1 MFTLLISLL
10 AGLLVS
16 LLLGLS
22 HLVHSMTGTILPGV
36 AVAVGA
42 AIFLFR
48 RVSRLTMPAVEE
60 AQRHLSA
67 GRRELGMQRLRD
79 TLRLG
84 RWHPLLAGQIQ
95 AQIGALLYD
104 SGDLDGAITA
114 LSQASKRPW
123 ESRAFLACAYFK
135 KKEGAAMMKRA
146 FEDAIK
152 VGDKD
157 SLSFTLYAW
166 CWNARGEKQE
176 AIAVLK
182 RGLEKMPNDQR
193 LKTNV
198 ELLEEG
204 KKMKVAPYGDRWARF
219 QLDGS
224 IAGVP
229 RNIPK
234 AMRGFAQRPGFR
246 QRSKK
251 K

>member
-1 MFTLLISLL
+1 VFTLIISLL
-10 AGLLVS
+10 AGVAVS
-16 LLLGLS
+16 LLVGFT
-22 HLVHSMTGTILPGV
+22 HLVHSLAGTILPGV
-36 AVAVGA
+36 AVAIAA

-79 TLRLG
+79 TLQLG
-84 RWHPLLAGQIQ
+84 RWHPLLAGQIH
-95 AQIGALLYD
+95 AQMGALLYD
-104 SGDLDGAITA
+104 SGDLDGAISD
-114 LSQASKRPW
+114 LSRASKRPW

-135 KKEGAAMMKRA
+135 KKEEAAMKRA

-166 CWNARGEKQE
+166 CMNARGEKQE
-176 AIAVLK
+176 AIAILK
-182 RGLEKMPNDQR
+182 RGIEKMPADQR
-193 LKTNV
+193 LKGNV

-204 KKMKVAPYGDRWARF
+204 KKLKVAPYGDRWARF

-229 RNIPK
+229 RHIPK

-246 QRSKK
+246 QRGKK

>member
-1 MFTLLISLL
+1 VFTLIISLL
-10 AGLLVS
+10 AGLSVS
-16 LLLGLS
+16 LVFGLS
-22 HLVHSMTGTILPGV
+22 HLVHSITGTILPGV
-36 AVAVGA
+36 AIAIVAAVF
-42 AIFLFR
+42 IFR

-84 RWHPLLAGQIQ
+84 RWHPLLEGQIH
-95 AQIGALLYD
+95 AQMGALLYD
-104 SGDLDGAITA
+104 SGDLDGAIA
-114 LSQASKRPW
+114 DLSRASKRPW

-135 KKEGAAMMKRA
+135 KKEGAAMRRA
-146 FEDAIK
+146 FEDTIK

-166 CWNARGEKQE
+166 CMNARGDKQE
-176 AIAVLK
+176 AIAILK
-182 RGLEKMPNDQR
+182 RGIEKMPTDQR
-193 LKTNV
+193 LKNNV

-204 KKMKVAPYGDRWARF
+204 KKLKVAPYGDRWARF

-229 RNIPK
+229 RHIPK

-246 QRSKK
+246 QPKK